1 MARKKRAVKKDV
13 KPDIKFSSMIVSR
26 FINKIMMHGK
36 KSIAENIVYSAFN
49 ILQKKLNKEP
59 LEIFETALNNIR
71 PEVEVKSRRI
81 GGATYQIPIEVPRD
95 RQVSLAL
102 NWLIGF
108 ARARKSAPMYDR
120 LAQEIMDAYNNTG
133 STIKKKEDTHRMAD
147 ANRAFAHFRW

>member
-1 MARKKRAVKKDV
+1 MARKKRAVKKDI
-13 KPDIKFSSMIVSR
+13 KPDIKFSSVLVSKL
-26 FINKIMMHGK
+26 INKIMLHGK
-36 KSIAENIVYSAFN
+36 KSVAENIVYTAFN
-49 ILQKKLNKEP
+49 ILQKKVNKDP
-59 LEIFETALNNIR
+59 LEIFESALNNIK

-95 RQVSLAL
+95 RQVSLSL

-108 ARARKSAPMYDR
+108 ARSRKSAPMCDR
-120 LAQEIMDAYNNTG
+120 LAREIMDAYNNTG